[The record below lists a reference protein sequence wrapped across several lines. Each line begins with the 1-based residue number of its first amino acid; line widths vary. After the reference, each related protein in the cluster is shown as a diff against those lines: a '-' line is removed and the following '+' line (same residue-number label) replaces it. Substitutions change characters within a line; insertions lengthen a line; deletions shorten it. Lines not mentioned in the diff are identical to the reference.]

1 MGVVDLVTNTVCIE
15 RAVCFIGVW
24 EHSVMCWF
32 YPQKGIKKK
41 KKILLQHIFGM
52 THTHTS
58 HRGLQSHTVFHTL
71 TWPGRDCDCLMV
83 SLHLN
88 TALDDSEW
96 CTQITASLVIYL
108 FVFLL
113 CLSFFFFFSFKCTCM
128 ALGRSGALLIS
139 INILFK
145 NKRSTVYNTFHNHTW
160 FLHKN
165 VAKHR
170 FPVYHGHPLLQV
182 QISHL
187 PASCPQRA
195 LGGLQPARRC
205 HSLCQ
210 AAVWGELE

>member
-1 MGVVDLVTNTVCIE
+1 MGWNGGGGSCDQ
-15 RAVCFIGVW
+15 
-24 EHSVMCWF
+24 HSVYRKSRLLYWSLRAQCEVLVLS
-32 YPQKGIKKK
+32 PKRNKKK
-41 KKILLQHIFGM
+41 RFYYSTFLEW
-52 THTHTS
+52 HTHTS

-108 FVFLL
+108 LVFLL
-113 CLSFFFFFSFKCTCM
+113 CLSFFFSFKCTCM

-165 VAKHR
+165 VAKQVSSLSW
-170 FPVYHGHPLLQV
+170 PSSPL
-182 QISHL
+182 SPNL
-187 PASCPQRA
+187 PPPSLVPTASPRGSA
-195 LGGLQPARRC
+195 ARP
-205 HSLCQ
+205 
-210 AAVWGELE
+210 

>member
-24 EHSVMCWF
+24 EHSVKCWF

-41 KKILLQHIFGM
+41 RFYYSTFLEW
-52 THTHTS
+52 HTHTS

-113 CLSFFFFFSFKCTCM
+113 CLSFFFSFKCTCM

-165 VAKHR
+165 VAKQVSSLSW
-170 FPVYHGHPLLQV
+170 PSSPL
-182 QISHL
+182 SPNL
-187 PASCPQRA
+187 PPPSLVPTASPRGSA
-195 LGGLQPARRC
+195 ARP
-205 HSLCQ
+205 
-210 AAVWGELE
+210 

>member
-1 MGVVDLVTNTVCIE
+1 MGWNGGGGSCDQ
-15 RAVCFIGVW
+15 
-24 EHSVMCWF
+24 HSVYRKSRLLYWSLRAQCEVLVLSPKRNKKKWF
-32 YPQKGIKKK
+32 YYSTF
-41 KKILLQHIFGM
+41 LEW
-52 THTHTS
+52 HTHT
-58 HRGLQSHTVFHTL
+58 QVTEDFSHTVFHTL

-108 FVFLL
+108 LVSLL
-113 CLSFFFFFSFKCTCM
+113 CLSFFFSFKCTCM

-165 VAKHR
+165 VAKQVSSLSW
-170 FPVYHGHPLLQV
+170 PSSPL
-182 QISHL
+182 SPNL
-187 PASCPQRA
+187 PPPSLVPTASPRGSA
-195 LGGLQPARRC
+195 ARP
-205 HSLCQ
+205 
-210 AAVWGELE
+210 